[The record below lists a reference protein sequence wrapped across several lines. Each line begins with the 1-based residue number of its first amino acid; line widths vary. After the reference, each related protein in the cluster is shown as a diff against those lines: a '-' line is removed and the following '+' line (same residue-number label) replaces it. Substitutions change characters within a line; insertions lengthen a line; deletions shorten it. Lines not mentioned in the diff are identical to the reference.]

1 MKILYSLIAIVF
13 LFLSACGGGSNEKSM
28 ATVGGKWKCKLEK
41 QYQCSRDGCNPRDPR
56 MDIIIDFDIAKFSRC
71 TLTGCDSYAF
81 EFYEDPSLLVLVG
94 KMDRARGAHFVVD
107 LDGTNFV
114 ESVSQG
120 AWTNS
125 SFGNCEQQEVM
136 TK

>member
-1 MKILYSLIAIVF
+1 MNLLYYFIVLVF
-13 LFLSACGGGSNEKSM
+13 LLLSACGGQSDEKSM
-28 ATVGGKWKCKLEK
+28 TSIGGKWTCNIEK

-56 MDIIIDFDIAKFSRC
+56 IKIIIDFDNDKFSRC
-71 TLTGCDSYAF
+71 TLTACDSYVF
-81 EFYEDPSLLVLVG
+81 ESFEDPLLSVLIG

-107 LDGTNFV
+107 IDGTNFV

-125 SFGNCEQQEVM
+125 SFGNCEQEIM
-136 TK
+136 EEK